1 MVVWAY
7 IFIDLYHDTV
17 FVCKIKHYSLFCE
30 IDFLYLS
37 IEIIEYKQSYMTLQ
51 QMEYIVAVDKY
62 RHFAKAAES
71 CGVSQSTLSSLV
83 QKLETELD
91 VTIFDRNSHP
101 VKPTAVGE
109 EIISRVK
116 RVLFNAA
123 QVKELVAT
131 RKGESVGNI
140 SFGIISTVAPYLLP
154 KMFKYLSVNHPDIHL
169 HVEEARVSTLGSKL
183 ERGEIDIALIATPV
197 NNSELLE
204 IPIFQERL
212 MAYVSPESSIHNDT
226 VLQADLLPIDS
237 VWVLREGYCPNRG
250 VFPFC
255 NNITSKHAIYE
266 AGNVETLI
274 KIVDENGG
282 YAIIPE
288 LHVPLLRKC
297 QQANVRIFA
306 NPEPSREIAFVVHRN
321 FVRERLL
328 NILADAIKAII
339 PATMLFQRIKKFP
352 ITL

>member
-1 MVVWAY
+1 
-7 IFIDLYHDTV
+7 
-17 FVCKIKHYSLFCE
+17 
-30 IDFLYLS
+30 
-37 IEIIEYKQSYMTLQ
+37 MTLQ

-71 CGVSQSTLSSLV
+71 CGISQSTLSSLV
-83 QKLETELD
+83 QKLEIELD

-101 VKPTAVGE
+101 VKPTAIGE
-109 EIISRVK
+109 EIISRAK
-116 RVLFNAA
+116 LLLFNAA

-131 RKGESVGNI
+131 RKGESVGKV
-140 SFGIISTVAPYLLP
+140 SLGITSTVAPYLLP
-154 KMFKYLSVNHPDIHL
+154 KMLKYLSVNHPDIEL
-169 HVEEARVSTLGSKL
+169 HIEEARVSTLVLQL
-183 ERGEIDIALIATPV
+183 ERGELDIALLATPL
-197 NNSELLE
+197 NNDELLE
-204 IPIFQERL
+204 IPVYQERL
-212 MAYVSPESSIHNDT
+212 MAYVSPNEPIYNNLD
-226 VLQADLLPIDS
+226 LQIDRLPVES

-255 NNITSKHAIYE
+255 NYRTGRQAVYE
-266 AGNVETLI
+266 AGSVETLI

-297 QQANVRIFA
+297 QQANVRVLT
-306 NPEPSREIAFVVHRN
+306 NPEPNREIAFVIHRN

-328 NILADAIKAII
+328 NILADTIRTVI
-339 PATMLFQRIKKFP
+339 PPAMINKRLKKFS

>member
-1 MVVWAY
+1 
-7 IFIDLYHDTV
+7 
-17 FVCKIKHYSLFCE
+17 
-30 IDFLYLS
+30 
-37 IEIIEYKQSYMTLQ
+37 MTLQ

-71 CGVSQSTLSSLV
+71 CGISQSTLSSLV
-83 QKLETELD
+83 QKLEIELD

-101 VKPTAVGE
+101 VKPTAIGE
-109 EIISRVK
+109 EIISRAK
-116 RVLFNAA
+116 LLLFNAA

-131 RKGESVGNI
+131 RKGESVGKV
-140 SFGIISTVAPYLLP
+140 SLGITSTVAPYLLP
-154 KMFKYLSVNHPDIHL
+154 KMLKYLSVNHPDIEL
-169 HVEEARVSTLGSKL
+169 HVEEARVSTLVSQL
-183 ERGEIDIALIATPV
+183 ERGELDIALLATPL
-197 NNSELLE
+197 NNDELLE
-204 IPIFQERL
+204 IPVYQERL
-212 MAYVSPESSIHNDT
+212 MAYVSPNEPIYNNLD
-226 VLQADLLPIDS
+226 LQIDRLPVES

-255 NNITSKHAIYE
+255 NYRTGRQAVYE
-266 AGNVETLI
+266 AGSVETLI

-297 QQANVRIFA
+297 QQANVRVLT
-306 NPEPSREIAFVVHRN
+306 NPEPNREIAFVIHRN

-328 NILADAIKAII
+328 NILADTIRTVI
-339 PATMLFQRIKKFP
+339 PPAMINKRLKKFS

>member
-1 MVVWAY
+1 
-7 IFIDLYHDTV
+7 
-17 FVCKIKHYSLFCE
+17 
-30 IDFLYLS
+30 
-37 IEIIEYKQSYMTLQ
+37 MTLQ

-71 CGVSQSTLSSLV
+71 CGISQSTLSSLV
-83 QKLETELD
+83 QKLEIELD

-109 EIISRVK
+109 EIISRAK
-116 RVLFNAA
+116 LLLFNAA

-131 RKGESVGNI
+131 RKGESVGKV
-140 SFGIISTVAPYLLP
+140 SLGITSTVAPYLLP
-154 KMFKYLSVNHPDIHL
+154 KMLKYLSANHPDIEL
-169 HVEEARVSTLGSKL
+169 HVEEARVSTLVSQL
-183 ERGEIDIALIATPV
+183 ERGELDIALLATPL
-197 NNSELLE
+197 NNGDLLE
-204 IPIFQERL
+204 IPVYQERL
-212 MAYVSPESSIHNDT
+212 MAYVSPDEPIYNDPD
-226 VLQADLLPIDS
+226 LQTGRLPVES

-250 VFPFC
+250 IFPFC
-255 NNITSKHAIYE
+255 NYRAARQAVYE
-266 AGNVETLI
+266 AGSVETLI

-297 QQANVRIFA
+297 QQANVRVLT
-306 NPEPSREIAFVVHRN
+306 NPEPSREIAFVIHRN

-328 NILADAIKAII
+328 NILTDAIRMVI
-339 PATMLFQRIKKFP
+339 PPAMINKRLKKFS

>member
-1 MVVWAY
+1 
-7 IFIDLYHDTV
+7 
-17 FVCKIKHYSLFCE
+17 
-30 IDFLYLS
+30 
-37 IEIIEYKQSYMTLQ
+37 MTLQ

-71 CGVSQSTLSSLV
+71 CGISQSTLSSLV

-109 EIISRVK
+109 EIISQAK

-123 QVKELVAT
+123 QVRELVAT
-131 RKGESVGNI
+131 RKGEFIGNV

-154 KMFKYLSVNHPDIHL
+154 KMFKYLSVNHPDIQL
-169 HVEEARVSTLGSKL
+169 HVEEARVSTIVSKL
-183 ERGEIDIALIATPV
+183 ERGDIDIALMATPV

-204 IPIFQERL
+204 IPIFRERL
-212 MAYVSPESSIHNDT
+212 IAYVSPELSIHNDS
-226 VLQADLLPIDS
+226 VLQTDLLPTDS

-255 NNITSKHAIYE
+255 NNTTGRHSIYE
-266 AGNVETLI
+266 AGSVETLI

-297 QQANVRIFA
+297 QQANVRTLT
-306 NPEPSREIAFVVHRN
+306 NPEPTREIALVIHRN

-328 NILADAIKAII
+328 NILADAIKTII
-339 PATMLFQRIKKFP
+339 PATMLYQRIKKFP
-352 ITL
+352 IVL

>member
-1 MVVWAY
+1 
-7 IFIDLYHDTV
+7 
-17 FVCKIKHYSLFCE
+17 
-30 IDFLYLS
+30 
-37 IEIIEYKQSYMTLQ
+37 MTLQ

-71 CGVSQSTLSSLV
+71 CGISQSTLSSLV
-83 QKLETELD
+83 QKLEIELD

-101 VKPTAVGE
+101 VRPTAIGE
-109 EIISRVK
+109 EIISRAK
-116 RVLFNAA
+116 LLLFNAA

-131 RKGESVGNI
+131 RKGESVGKV
-140 SFGIISTVAPYLLP
+140 SLGITSTVAPYLLP
-154 KMFKYLSVNHPDIHL
+154 KMLKYLSVNHPDIEL
-169 HVEEARVSTLGSKL
+169 HVEEARVSTLVLQL
-183 ERGEIDIALIATPV
+183 ERGELDIALLATPL
-197 NNSELLE
+197 NNDELLE
-204 IPIFQERL
+204 IPVYQERL
-212 MAYVSPESSIHNDT
+212 MAYVSPNEPIYNNLD
-226 VLQADLLPIDS
+226 LQIDRLPVES

-255 NNITSKHAIYE
+255 NYRTGRQAVYE
-266 AGNVETLI
+266 AGSVETLI

-297 QQANVRIFA
+297 QQANVRVLT
-306 NPEPSREIAFVVHRN
+306 NPEPNREIAFVIHRN

-328 NILADAIKAII
+328 NILADTIRTVI
-339 PATMLFQRIKKFP
+339 PPAMINKRLKKFS

>member
-1 MVVWAY
+1 
-7 IFIDLYHDTV
+7 
-17 FVCKIKHYSLFCE
+17 
-30 IDFLYLS
+30 
-37 IEIIEYKQSYMTLQ
+37 MTLQ

-71 CGVSQSTLSSLV
+71 CGISQSTLSSLV
-83 QKLETELD
+83 QKLEIELD

-109 EIISRVK
+109 EIISRAK
-116 RVLFNAA
+116 LLLFNAA

-131 RKGESVGNI
+131 RKGESVGKV
-140 SFGIISTVAPYLLP
+140 SLGITSTVATYLLP
-154 KMFKYLSVNHPDIHL
+154 KMLKYLSINHPDIEL
-169 HVEEARVSTLGSKL
+169 HVEEARVSTLVSQL
-183 ERGEIDIALIATPV
+183 ERGELDIALLATPL
-197 NNSELLE
+197 NNDDLLE
-204 IPIFQERL
+204 IPVYQERL
-212 MAYVSPESSIHNDT
+212 MAYVSPDEPIYNDPD
-226 VLQADLLPIDS
+226 LQTGRLPVES

-255 NNITSKHAIYE
+255 NYRAEHQAVYE
-266 AGNVETLI
+266 AGSVETLI

-297 QQANVRIFA
+297 QQANVRVLT

-328 NILADAIKAII
+328 NILADAIRTVI
-339 PATMLFQRIKKFP
+339 PPAMINKRLKKFS
-352 ITL
+352 IIL

>member
-1 MVVWAY
+1 
-7 IFIDLYHDTV
+7 
-17 FVCKIKHYSLFCE
+17 
-30 IDFLYLS
+30 
-37 IEIIEYKQSYMTLQ
+37 MTLQ

-71 CGVSQSTLSSLV
+71 CGISQSTLSSLV
-83 QKLETELD
+83 QKLEIELD

-109 EIISRVK
+109 EIISRAK
-116 RVLFNAA
+116 LLLFNAA

-131 RKGESVGNI
+131 RKGESVGKV
-140 SFGIISTVAPYLLP
+140 SLGITSTVAPYLLP
-154 KMFKYLSVNHPDIHL
+154 KMLKYLSANHPDIEL
-169 HVEEARVSTLGSKL
+169 HIEEARVSTLVSQL
-183 ERGEIDIALIATPV
+183 ERGELDIALLATPL
-197 NNSELLE
+197 NNGDLLE
-204 IPIFQERL
+204 IPVYQERL
-212 MAYVSPESSIHNDT
+212 MAYVSPDEPIYNDPD
-226 VLQADLLPIDS
+226 LQTGRLPVES

-255 NNITSKHAIYE
+255 NYRAERQAVYE
-266 AGNVETLI
+266 AGSVETLI

-297 QQANVRIFA
+297 QQANVRVLT
-306 NPEPSREIAFVVHRN
+306 NPEPNREIAFVVHRN

-328 NILADAIKAII
+328 NILADAIRTVI
-339 PATMLFQRIKKFP
+339 PPAMINKRLKKFS

>member
-1 MVVWAY
+1 
-7 IFIDLYHDTV
+7 
-17 FVCKIKHYSLFCE
+17 
-30 IDFLYLS
+30 
-37 IEIIEYKQSYMTLQ
+37 MTLQ

-71 CGVSQSTLSSLV
+71 CGISQSTLSSLV
-83 QKLETELD
+83 QKLEIELD

-109 EIISRVK
+109 EIISRAK
-116 RVLFNAA
+116 LLLFNAA

-131 RKGESVGNI
+131 RKGESVGKV
-140 SFGIISTVAPYLLP
+140 SLGITSTVAPYLLP
-154 KMFKYLSVNHPDIHL
+154 KMLKYLSANHPDIEL
-169 HVEEARVSTLGSKL
+169 HIEEARVSTLVSQL
-183 ERGEIDIALIATPV
+183 ERGELDIALLATPL
-197 NNSELLE
+197 NNGDLLE
-204 IPIFQERL
+204 IPVYQERL
-212 MAYVSPESSIHNDT
+212 MAYVSPDEPIYNDPD
-226 VLQADLLPIDS
+226 LQTGRLPVES
-237 VWVLREGYCPNRG
+237 VWVLREGYCPHRG

-255 NNITSKHAIYE
+255 NYRAERQAVYE
-266 AGNVETLI
+266 AGSVETLI

-297 QQANVRIFA
+297 QQANVRVLT
-306 NPEPSREIAFVVHRN
+306 NPEPNREIAFVVHRN

-328 NILADAIKAII
+328 NILADAIRTVI
-339 PATMLFQRIKKFP
+339 PPAMINKRLKKFS

>member
-1 MVVWAY
+1 
-7 IFIDLYHDTV
+7 
-17 FVCKIKHYSLFCE
+17 
-30 IDFLYLS
+30 
-37 IEIIEYKQSYMTLQ
+37 
-51 QMEYIVAVDKY
+51 MEYIVAVDKY

-91 VTIFDRNSHP
+91 VTIFDRKSHP
-101 VKPTAVGE
+101 VKPTEVGE
-109 EIISRVK
+109 EIISRAK

-123 QVKELVAT
+123 QVRELVAT
-131 RKGESVGNI
+131 RKGESVGHV
-140 SFGIISTVAPYLLP
+140 SLGIISTAAPYLLP
-154 KMFKYLSVNHPDIHL
+154 RMFKYLSVNHPGIQL
-169 HVEEARVSTLGSKL
+169 YVEEARISALVSKL
-183 ERGEIDIALIATPV
+183 KRGEIDIALMATPV

-204 IPIFQERL
+204 IPIYQERL
-212 MAYVSPESSIHNDT
+212 MAYVSPESSIYDDG
-226 VLQADLLPIDS
+226 VLQTDLLPVDS

-255 NNITSKHAIYE
+255 NNIIGRHSIYE
-266 AGNVETLI
+266 AGSVETLI
-274 KIVDENGG
+274 RIVDENGG

-297 QQANVRIFA
+297 QQANIRQIE
-306 NPEPSREIAFVVHRN
+306 NPIPTREMAFVIHRN

-328 NILADAIKAII
+328 NILADAIRDII
-339 PATMLFQRIKKFP
+339 PATMVFQRIRKFP

>member
-1 MVVWAY
+1 
-7 IFIDLYHDTV
+7 
-17 FVCKIKHYSLFCE
+17 
-30 IDFLYLS
+30 
-37 IEIIEYKQSYMTLQ
+37 MTLQ

-71 CGVSQSTLSSLV
+71 CGISQSTLSSLV
-83 QKLETELD
+83 QKLEIELD
-91 VTIFDRNSHP
+91 VIIFDRNSHP

-109 EIISRVK
+109 EIISRAK
-116 RVLFNAA
+116 LLLFNAA

-131 RKGESVGNI
+131 RKGESVGKV
-140 SFGIISTVAPYLLP
+140 SLGITSTVAPYLLP
-154 KMFKYLSVNHPDIHL
+154 KMLKYLSANHPDIEL
-169 HVEEARVSTLGSKL
+169 HVEEARVSTLVSQL
-183 ERGEIDIALIATPV
+183 ERGELDIALLATPL
-197 NNSELLE
+197 NNGDLLE
-204 IPIFQERL
+204 IPVYQERL
-212 MAYVSPESSIHNDT
+212 MAYVSPDEPIYNDPD
-226 VLQADLLPIDS
+226 LQTGRLPVES

-255 NNITSKHAIYE
+255 NYRAERQAVYE
-266 AGNVETLI
+266 AGSVETLI

-297 QQANVRIFA
+297 QQSNVRVLT

-328 NILADAIKAII
+328 NILADAIRTVI
-339 PATMLFQRIKKFP
+339 PPAMINKRLKRFS